1 MKWPGR
7 KPQKESQQHCRK
19 VNLVTKLSDPLGCG
33 NRSFLALGCLG
44 RRVIPDVS
52 PEAEALGLKYSAGI
66 WLTHDE
72 EAYEIL
78 G

>member
-1 MKWPGR
+1 MKWLGR

-33 NRSFLALGCLG
+33 GAFGR